1 MERGD
6 DAAWS
11 DWQAALNRPGLQNQ
25 RVHQQVC
32 ESSPLRY
39 VHEWISHLLSSQQ
52 ANELVAKG
60 IKELGTGKVVA
71 ANDGGADQSA
81 LHDNESS
88 FYAGAAEP

>member
-6 DAAWS
+6 GASWS
-11 DWQAALNRPGLQNQ
+11 DWQAALDRPGLQNQ

-32 ESSPLRY
+32 ESSPLCY
-39 VHEWISHLLSSQQ
+39 VHEWFSHLLSSQQ

-60 IKELGTGKVVA
+60 IKELGAGKVVA

-81 LHDNESS
+81 LHDDKSS
-88 FYAGAAEP
+88 VYAGAAEP

>member
-11 DWQAALNRPGLQNQ
+11 DWQTTLNRPGLQNQ

-32 ESSPLRY
+32 ESSPLPY
-39 VHEWISHLLSSQQ
+39 FHEWFSHLLSSQQ
-52 ANELVAKG
+52 ASELVAKD
-60 IKELGTGKVVA
+60 IKELGPGKVVA

-81 LHDNESS
+81 LYDNESS
-88 FYAGAAEP
+88 VYAGAAEP

>member
-1 MERGD
+1 VERGY

-11 DWQAALNRPGLQNQ
+11 DWQAAVNRPRLQNQ

-39 VHEWISHLLSSQQ
+39 VHERFSHILSSQQ

-71 ANDGGADQSA
+71 ANDGGSDQSA

-88 FYAGAAEP
+88 FYAGATEP